1 MTMSSTASRSI
12 HAPADVR
19 LANLARIVHELRS
32 AGSLSRTD
40 VARRAGISL
49 PTAHRLI
56 SDLADLRVVEEDT
69 PASDGTRLGR
79 PPAVYRFRDD
89 AALLAGMDVGNETTR
104 LAITTLTG
112 RVIASQAVTS
122 GQLSR
127 NLADAVA
134 ARIGDMVT
142 STGHVPGQLAGA
154 AVGIAAAV
162 DADGVLRA
170 PPIHTEWA
178 GLPLRDELR
187 ARLGCAVTVAQ
198 DDHLSPLAES
208 SDAGTFPGAGA
219 LLVLEIGRGI
229 GVGMTLDGIP
239 IPGAHHRFGRI
250 AGWPV
255 PVPAGPGTG
264 TLGEC
269 LVTSGLVD
277 QYHQRGGPG
286 DIRDGAALAAAARRG
301 DERALAVFDWAATQI
316 ADVINRLQQLADPQ
330 AVVIGGGLARAY
342 DLLEP
347 RMTPQLMSG
356 AKVARSVLGEQ
367 AVVVGAVLV
376 AGSFVDSWLDT
387 LLARA

>member
-1 MTMSSTASRSI
+1 M
-12 HAPADVR
+12 
-19 LANLARIVHELRS
+19 
-32 AGSLSRTD
+32 
-40 VARRAGISL
+40 
-49 PTAHRLI
+49 
-56 SDLADLRVVEEDT
+56 
-69 PASDGTRLGR
+69 
-79 PPAVYRFRDD
+79 
-89 AALLAGMDVGNETTR
+89 
-104 LAITTLTG
+104 
-112 RVIASQAVTS
+112 
-122 GQLSR
+122 
-127 NLADAVA
+127 
-134 ARIGDMVT
+134 
-142 STGHVPGQLAGA
+142 
-154 AVGIAAAV
+154 
-162 DADGVLRA
+162 
-170 PPIHTEWA
+170 
-178 GLPLRDELR
+178 
-187 ARLGCAVTVAQ
+187 
-198 DDHLSPLAES
+198 
-208 SDAGTFPGAGA
+208 
-219 LLVLEIGRGI
+219 
-229 GVGMTLDGIP
+229 
-239 IPGAHHRFGRI
+239 
-250 AGWPV
+250 